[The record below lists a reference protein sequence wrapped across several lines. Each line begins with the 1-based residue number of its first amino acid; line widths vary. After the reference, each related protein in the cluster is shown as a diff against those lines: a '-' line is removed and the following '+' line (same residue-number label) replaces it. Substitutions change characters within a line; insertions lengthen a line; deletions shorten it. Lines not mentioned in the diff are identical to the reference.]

1 MYRNQFWVPYADR
14 RVLMCVGIHGQLI
27 YVDFD
32 RAVVVAKLSS
42 WPTPLNSA
50 LSTATLALAD
60 AAAAAVCRTTAAPND

>member
-42 WPTPLNSA
+42 WPTPLDPA
-50 LSTATLALAD
+50 LDTATLALAEAASSAILD
-60 AAAAAVCRTTAAPND
+60 ACTGR